1 MANHD
6 RLYDWWW
13 SDAGPRNSAQ
23 MSIEEIVNILTTQ
36 RNNTNIV
43 LGIDG
48 GLVTNSGW
56 YYAVKRFLIV
66 YCNMSNGDRNIFN
79 ATNNYSIWTHYLN
92 SIVSVREQREA

>member
-6 RLYDWWW
+6 RLYNWWW
-13 SDAGPRNSAQ
+13 SDAGPRNSEQ

-36 RNNTNIV
+36 RRNNTNIV

-56 YYAVKRFLIV
+56 YYAVKKFLLV
-66 YCNMSNGDRNIFN
+66 YCHLINADRDTFN
-79 ATNNYSIWTHYLN
+79 ATRNYSIWRHHLN
-92 SIVSVREQREA
+92 SIVSVRQQG